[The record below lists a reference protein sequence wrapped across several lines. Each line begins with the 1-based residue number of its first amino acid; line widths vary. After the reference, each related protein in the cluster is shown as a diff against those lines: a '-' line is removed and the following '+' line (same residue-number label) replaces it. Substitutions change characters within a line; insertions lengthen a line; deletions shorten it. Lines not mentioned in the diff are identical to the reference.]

1 MLTHIELVGRELF
14 SRQLLISLVNAYLE
28 LFFLNTYTVFVA
40 IFSWAIKT
48 YDNVKKSLIPLNN
61 INELECSSFYQ
72 LAKRRTQEYS
82 QCTRV
87 FDHNRAWP
95 QNTFPHKYNILKY
108 NSNWDF
114 LHKPSWSL
122 RSYSVMTSKAL
133 YASEAEQIVQS
144 RIYIKNKAIG

>member
-87 FDHNRAWP
+87 FDHNRA
-95 QNTFPHKYNILKY
+95 
-108 NSNWDF
+108 
-114 LHKPSWSL
+114 
-122 RSYSVMTSKAL
+122 
-133 YASEAEQIVQS
+133 
-144 RIYIKNKAIG
+144 